1 MVSRH
6 GRAGTSRSGCC
17 TSAARR
23 GRCPWWVLFNTA
35 AQVYPGAAAAR
46 ARHAAA
52 AVPGGPYLITGAQV
66 RSGAHAARA
75 RHAASIIPGGRRRG
89 HGGRGRAGRLRR
101 PGRALPRHHP
111 GRPGLWCALQG
122 LQCTLDTGFSDL
134 GALLPVTILA
144 GLAFGAPLVVLFRVY
159 GVALSP
165 SNGSSSNTM
174 CRVFG
179 CISLSMCSASG
190 ASACMSLRSRICI
203 SCTCPHGRSPAT
215 CSVSQS
221 IKVLACIGATGR
233 ASLQPLKLQHFA
245 GAHWSLM
252 PALTSELFGLQH
264 FASNY
269 SLVQVCCLCHGEKKV
284 SV

>member
-1 MVSRH
+1 MV
-6 GRAGTSRSGCC
+6 
-17 TSAARR
+17 AARTL
-23 GRCPWWVLFNTA
+23 C
-35 AQVYPGAAAAR
+35 
-46 ARHAAA
+46 
-52 AVPGGPYLITGAQV
+52 
-66 RSGAHAARA
+66 
-75 RHAASIIPGGRRRG
+75 
-89 HGGRGRAGRLRR
+89 AGVWL
-101 PGRALPRHHP
+101 HK
-111 GRPGLWCALQG
+111 Q
-122 LQCTLDTGFSDL
+122 
-134 GALLPVTILA
+134 
-144 GLAFGAPLVVLFRVY
+144 
-159 GVALSP
+159 
-165 SNGSSSNTM
+165 
-174 CRVFG
+174 
-179 CISLSMCSASG
+179 SMCSASG

-269 SLVQVCCLCHGEKKV
+269 SLVQVCCLCHGEKKL